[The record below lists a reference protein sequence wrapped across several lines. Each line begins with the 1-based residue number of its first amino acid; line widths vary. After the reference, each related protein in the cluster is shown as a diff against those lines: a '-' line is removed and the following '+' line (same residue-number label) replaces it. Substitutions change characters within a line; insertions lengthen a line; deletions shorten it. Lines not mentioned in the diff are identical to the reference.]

1 MFFLVRNVGN
11 GGMIHI
17 ITIFIIIPFPHSLIT
32 SKAIENQTWLA
43 GQDNPPFIDDFPSY
57 K

>member
-43 GQDNPPFIDDFPSY
+43 GQDNPPFIDDFSSY